1 MGSKINQANYSYSDN
16 LYIPQLP
23 TSTSGADSNKTSSVM
38 LTVNDIIIKMN
49 KKHQKLRHYQREY
62 SWKEMLQSL
71 KRYRKIHGNCNVPKG
86 YKNQKLVRWT
96 NLQRRQ
102 YKLFFD

>member
-1 MGSKINQANYSYSDN
+1 MGSGAN
-16 LYIPQLP
+16 
-23 TSTSGADSNKTSSVM
+23 SNKTSSVM

-49 KKHQKLRHYQREY
+49 KKRQNLRHYEREY

-86 YKNQKLVRWT
+86 YKNKKLVRWT

-102 YKLFFD
+102 YKLFFDGKVSDMTVERIFELENLDFDWK